1 VRKKCK
7 IDLPEL
13 RKEIREMT
21 RHDELYYVLQEELTN
36 VDHWKAQGRG
46 NPIKAHRMSGHKLEG
61 ESINE

>member
-1 VRKKCK
+1 
-7 IDLPEL
+7 
-13 RKEIREMT
+13 MT